1 LPDIG
6 HPPDFS
12 ALRLRPSYVT
22 FRPVR
27 IHAPDFAGATAWLNT
42 DKPLSIHDLRGQL
55 VVLDFWTYCCVNCMH
70 VLPIL
75 RDLEERHANDPLV
88 VIGVH
93 SAKFDGEKDADR
105 VLAAMR
111 RYGVAHPV
119 VVDSEMRIWSAYT
132 VRSWPTLVIIR
143 PDGTLAAVA
152 PGEPDPSMLES
163 FVQKQLDEARANGTL
178 GAKLP
183 LPHLGGETD
192 APLSFPGKVAAGGGR
207 IFVADSGHHR
217 VLVLDENG
225 AVVDAIGSGLRGL
238 RTGSFGE
245 CALDDPQGLAFA
257 DGALF
262 IADARAHVVLRAD
275 LRARQLTRIAGT
287 GELGRTPLNSR
298 TPARTTALRS
308 PWDLAAHGRDLI
320 VALAGSHQLAAL
332 RGALAGADAMAA
344 AAAAPQVEPI
354 AGDGREAQIDGKGAR
369 AALAQPSG
377 LSLQGE
383 TLYVADSESS
393 GVRALDLRTGQLS
406 SLAGGPGLFDFG
418 DKLGAIEPG
427 MLQHPLAVVATAGG
441 VVVADTYNDKLKR
454 FSSDGGRL
462 EAFGPEGLSQPAGLC
477 VLPGGE
483 LLVADTNG
491 HRLVRVS
498 ADGKTARD
506 LPVTGAPRPQRGVA
520 LPASVPPAASAAGWF
535 TALVEAASGM
545 GLSRGEG
552 RIALE
557 LTAPEGFELSKGSPW
572 TAAVEV
578 SRRSDLLS
586 VTPEFSKGE
595 ARGGAAQVISLRTSA
610 SHEADV
616 ESELI
621 VTIRAVACDARDH
634 SACWP
639 LQNSF
644 RLPLRLLQKGQG
656 EVHFPLPLTMPQ

>member
-1 LPDIG
+1 
-6 HPPDFS
+6 
-12 ALRLRPSYVT
+12 LRLRPSYVT
-22 FRPVR
+22 FRSVR

-42 DKPLSIHDLRGQL
+42 DKPLSIKDLRGQV

-93 SAKFDGEKDADR
+93 SAKFEGEKDADR

-119 VVDSEMRIWSAYT
+119 VVDSEMRIWSAYS
-132 VRSWPTLVIIR
+132 VRSWPTLVVIR

-163 FVQKQLDEARANGTL
+163 FVQKQLDEGRANGTL

-183 LPHLGGETD
+183 LPHLAGEGD
-192 APLSFPGKVAAGGGR
+192 APLSFPGKVVAGGGR

-217 VLVLDENG
+217 VLILDENG
-225 AVVDAIGSGLRGL
+225 AFVDAIGSGLRGL
-238 RTGSFGE
+238 RTGPFGE

-275 LRARQLTRIAGT
+275 LRERKLTRLAGT
-287 GELGRTPLNSR
+287 GELGRTPLNAR

-308 PWDLAAHGRDLI
+308 PWDLAAHGGDLI

-332 RGALAGADAMAA
+332 RGALAGPTAEA
-344 AAAAPQVEPI
+344 QVEPI

-383 TLYVADSESS
+383 TLFVADSESS

-418 DKLGAIEPG
+418 DKLGEIEPG
-427 MLQHPLAVVATAGG
+427 MLQHPLAVAATPGG

-454 FSSDGGRL
+454 FSPDGKRL
-462 EAFGPEGLSQPAGLC
+462 EAFGPAGLSQPAGLC
-477 VLPGGE
+477 LLPAGE

-498 ADGKTARD
+498 ADGKTSREV
-506 LPVTGAPRPQRGVA
+506 PVTGAPRPQRGIA

-535 TALVEAASGM
+535 TAMVEAASGM
-545 GLSRGEG
+545 GLAPGEG

-557 LTAPEGFELSKGSPW
+557 LTVPQGFELSQGSPW
-572 TAAVEV
+572 TASVEV

-586 VTPEFSKGE
+586 ITPEFSKGE
-595 ARGGAAQVISLRTSA
+595 AQGGAAQVISLHTSA
-610 SHEADV
+610 SHEADID
-616 ESELI
+616 SELI
-621 VTIRAVACDARDH
+621 VTVRAVACDARDH

-644 RLPLRLLQKGQG
+644 RLPLRLLRRGQG